1 MFLSLTNTTGAKIKQ
16 ILPTLPH
23 RTPCA
28 LCGIVEKNTD
38 SLVKGM
44 ILFDQGGG
52 GRGGGKRSWPKALPP
67 SVCGPLVS
75 ACFRLYFVV
84 VCARD
89 CEVFFLIFSQA
100 QKYWRET
107 HLLDPLS
114 MTVARLRY
122 QRVSN
127 HLQFGGET
135 SLTMAMTAR
144 WKSS

>member
-16 ILPTLPH
+16 ILPTLHH
-23 RTPCA
+23 RTPPA
-28 LCGIVEKNTD
+28 LCGSVEKYTD

-44 ILFDQGGG
+44 ISFDQGGG
-52 GRGGGKRSWPKALPP
+52 GRGGGKRSRSKALPL
-67 SVCGPLVS
+67 SVRGPLVS
-75 ACFRLYFVV
+75 SCFCLFFVV

-89 CEVFFLIFSQA
+89 CEGFFLIFSRA

-114 MTVARLRY
+114 MTVAKLRY
-122 QRVSN
+122 RCICN
-127 HLQFGGET
+127 HLQFGSNT

-144 WKSS
+144 RKSS